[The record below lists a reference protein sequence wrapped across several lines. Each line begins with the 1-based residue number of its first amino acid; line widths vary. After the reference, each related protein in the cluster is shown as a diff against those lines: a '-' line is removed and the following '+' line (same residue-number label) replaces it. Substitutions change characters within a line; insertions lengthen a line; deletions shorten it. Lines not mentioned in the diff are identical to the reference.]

1 MTAQTFTNTRAASTF
16 PGPFQPIGPGLVC
29 VAYADYAIPE
39 TPEVGD
45 IYQLCRLPK
54 GAVPLGGYFA
64 ATDIDTGTET
74 LDIDL
79 GIAAN
84 GVDSADP
91 DFFCNSGVL
100 SGDAIATDLPL
111 TNASNLRLINFTTLT
126 TLGAETIVQAVV
138 NAVAQAGGTGR
149 ICVVIYYVVG

>member
-1 MTAQTFTNTRAASTF
+1 MAAQTFTGTRAAAGF
-16 PGPFQPIGPGLVC
+16 PVYQGQGAGNLC

-45 IYQLCRLPK
+45 IYKLCKLPK

-79 GIAAN
+79 GYAAN
-84 GVDSADP
+84 GVDAADP
-91 DFFCNSGVL
+91 DYFSNSGVL

-111 TNASNLRLINFTTLT
+111 TNAANLRLITFTTLAA
-126 TLGAETIVQAVV
+126 LGAETTVQAVV

-149 ICVVIYYVVG
+149 ICAVIYYVVP

>member
-1 MTAQTFTNTRAASTF
+1 MAAQTFTGARAAADF
-16 PGPFQPIGPGLVC
+16 PVTKHHGAGVLQ

-45 IYQLCRLPK
+45 VYKLCKLPA
-54 GAVPLGGYFA
+54 GAKPIGGYFA
-64 ATDIDTGTET
+64 ATDVDTGTET

-84 GVDSADP
+84 GVDAADP

-100 SGDAIATDLPL
+100 SGDAITDLIL
-111 TNASNLRLINFTTLT
+111 TNAGNLRPIVFTTLT
-126 TLGAETIVQAVV
+126 TLGAETTVQAVV
-138 NAVAQAGGTGR
+138 NAVAAAGGTGR
-149 ICVVIYYVVG
+149 ICAVIYFVVN